1 MVDRI
6 PVELKGV
13 TVRYIGKRKRQG
25 KPDADYFK
33 AEIDTPYGPEL
44 VNISGNGVEE
54 GKKYDL
60 RVMIGTFNNALWIKN
75 LGPIEAVKKF

>member
-1 MVDRI
+1 MAERI
-6 PVELKGV
+6 TVELKGL
-13 TVRYIGKRKRQG
+13 TVRYLGKRKRQG

-33 AEIDTPYGPEL
+33 AEIETPYGPEL
-44 VNISGNGVEE
+44 LNISGNGVEM

-75 LGPIEAVKKF
+75 LGTIEVPKKF